1 MKRILWAFLTLS
13 CVALL
18 LALST
23 PLSLVESSRIVFG
36 YVFALFLPGFLWTFA
51 LLDRQRISGLERL
64 VFAVG
69 LSVAMVPL
77 LIFAANQLG
86 VSTTPLSI
94 ALEISFLVVVA
105 CILIMRR
112 RRSKKKLNQ
121 SKTTA

>member
-1 MKRILWAFLTLS
+1 MKRILWTFLTLS

-23 PLSLVESSRIVFG
+23 PLSLVESARIVFG
-36 YVFALFLPGFLWTFA
+36 YVFALFLPGFLWTFV
-51 LLDRQRISGLERL
+51 LLDRQRISGLERF

-69 LSVAMVPL
+69 LSIAMVPL
-77 LIFAANQLG
+77 LIFAANRFG
-86 VSTTPLSI
+86 VPTTPLSI
-94 ALEISFLVVVA
+94 GLEISFLVIIA

-112 RRSKKKLNQ
+112 RRGKKKFDQ